1 MEIKKILLLSLV
13 LFSVL
18 NISCS
23 RKVHLNKSNIKLKK
37 DSTIIF
43 KTDSIS
49 NTKSNYNVVTN
60 AEEIEIVPVV
70 DSLPIIID
78 GKTYFNAVLRHK
90 NTKVVL
96 SNTEEKNVAKN
107 TSKIIQVKQQEKN
120 IQKQKEIK
128 NNSYINYYIYIL
140 IIIIL
145 IILYKYL
152 FNKLYNYIY

>member
-1 MEIKKILLLSLV
+1 MGMKKLLLLSLAV
-13 LFSVL
+13 FSF
-18 NISCS
+18 SCS
-23 RKVHLNKSNIKLKK
+23 RKVHLEKTVSEIKK
-37 DSTIIF
+37 DSTVVL
-43 KTDSIS
+43 KADSIS
-49 NTKSNYNVVTN
+49 NTKSNYNVITN
-60 AEEIEIVPVV
+60 TEEIEIIPIV

-78 GKTYFNAVLRHK
+78 GKTYFNAILRRK

-96 SNTEEKNVAKN
+96 SNTEEKNVVKN
-107 TSKIIQVKQQEKN
+107 TSKIIQVKKQEKT

-128 NNSYINYYIYIL
+128 NNSYINYIIYIL